1 MITIFNVII
10 PNIYIIITIIHIPSA
25 YLQHWSPTKLMTNTS
40 SLWSSEHWQHLMG
53 PRMTAQM
60 NTGSVQITLTVP
72 VFTSCVVPMRWGTLF
87 NRNFIPVFDTCHNI
101 GSLSTIYCTCT
112 ILNPHC
118 HHSMQI
124 YNLLTFFIRNDMIQ
138 IYIGTYTYVSQK
150 VSVAKLKVLG
160 SP

>member
-1 MITIFNVII
+1 MDFILVFYQPNLGNLSAKFCTAQLCHHRRFTIFNVII

-124 YNLLTFFIRNDMIQ
+124 YNF
-138 IYIGTYTYVSQK
+138 
-150 VSVAKLKVLG
+150 
-160 SP
+160 